1 MTSMPR
7 RNGTRPAILAALVI
21 LGGVLLPPPAAAQGL
36 GRIFGGAV
44 GGSVLRSGTALGSDR
59 RFVIVRPRLALAETR
74 RAGAVT
80 QLALDR
86 DLLFVVLADGSARWW
101 DLERG
106 LERGAARGEGI
117 VAGLVRGSG
126 LSAEIVAVRA
136 DGASMLLRLDGTRH
150 LLSEGPRDF
159 NSGVRPAAAEDGAM
173 VFGMRDGTWW
183 VRTRDGER
191 LALPDAAADAL
202 PAFSPDGYRIAY
214 RTGRGEAMRVLR
226 LRNRGFELVGS
237 LSGCTG
243 AAQITAAQFTPA
255 GGRMLLGDASGNLCL
270 WDVSDTANPRLL
282 FSISTALAGPV
293 RALAI
298 DREGL
303 RAAAGNGQEA
313 VEVWPISGRIVR
325 ISSITLQMRSVG
337 ALALDTQRGWLL
349 AGGENGTIAVHKLGE
364 RDDERRSR
372 PIARLISTNDG
383 WSILDGNGRF
393 DGSQNGIDALSWVGE
408 VQEGGAAH
416 VLPVD
421 SFSESHYEPGLLAK
435 LDAPTSALLNDTAP
449 NLPESGYFR
458 PAEVRIDIGER
469 DTAGNLSVAVR
480 TESGYPVDNVA
491 GLRLYHNGKLVLD
504 GVGKA
509 ILETSVR
516 LVPGENLI
524 RAIAVGRG
532 GVEGPPSTQTVTV
545 PGAPPPPNL
554 NVVAIGINDYAN
566 PAWELFYPRN
576 DAETVVS
583 VLREMGSRLRG
594 EDGSLAFGN
603 VRAEMLLDRSAR
615 KGAIENLLVRSSSA
629 AHDVLVVYFAG
640 HGYALR
646 EEHGWDWY
654 LLPYT
659 REWRRRTESP
669 VEFDDLIRQ
678 HGLSA
683 RDLMTLLTRTAAQRI
698 FLVLD
703 SCYSGAVVEA
713 VEGIAAASPRV
724 GDDAATQKVLRQIA
738 RIGGLHVLAASR
750 AHERATELQLEP
762 HGALTYLVLEGMR
775 GRADSDNDRRVSV
788 REVVDYATAQ
798 MPNLADKLSQE
809 PISQKPVGYSR
820 GANFAVAGL

>member
-1 MTSMPR
+1 M
-7 RNGTRPAILAALVI
+7 
-21 LGGVLLPPPAAAQGL
+21 
-36 GRIFGGAV
+36 
-44 GGSVLRSGTALGSDR
+44 
-59 RFVIVRPRLALAETR
+59 
-74 RAGAVT
+74 
-80 QLALDR
+80 
-86 DLLFVVLADGSARWW
+86 
-101 DLERG
+101 
-106 LERGAARGEGI
+106 
-117 VAGLVRGSG
+117 
-126 LSAEIVAVRA
+126 
-136 DGASMLLRLDGTRH
+136 
-150 LLSEGPRDF
+150 
-159 NSGVRPAAAEDGAM
+159 
-173 VFGMRDGTWW
+173 
-183 VRTRDGER
+183 
-191 LALPDAAADAL
+191 
-202 PAFSPDGYRIAY
+202 
-214 RTGRGEAMRVLR
+214 
-226 LRNRGFELVGS
+226 
-237 LSGCTG
+237 
-243 AAQITAAQFTPA
+243 
-255 GGRMLLGDASGNLCL
+255 
-270 WDVSDTANPRLL
+270 
-282 FSISTALAGPV
+282 
-293 RALAI
+293 
-298 DREGL
+298 
-303 RAAAGNGQEA
+303 
-313 VEVWPISGRIVR
+313 
-325 ISSITLQMRSVG
+325 
-337 ALALDTQRGWLL
+337 
-349 AGGENGTIAVHKLGE
+349 
-364 RDDERRSR
+364 
-372 PIARLISTNDG
+372 
-383 WSILDGNGRF
+383 
-393 DGSQNGIDALSWVGE
+393 
-408 VQEGGAAH
+408 
-416 VLPVD
+416 
-421 SFSESHYEPGLLAK
+421 
-435 LDAPTSALLNDTAP
+435 
-449 NLPESGYFR
+449 
-458 PAEVRIDIGER
+458 
-469 DTAGNLSVAVR
+469 AVR

-629 AHDVLVVYFAG
+629 PHDVLVVYFAG

-750 AHERATELQLEP
+750 VHERATELQLEP

-775 GRADSDNDRRVSV
+775 GRANSDGDRRVSV